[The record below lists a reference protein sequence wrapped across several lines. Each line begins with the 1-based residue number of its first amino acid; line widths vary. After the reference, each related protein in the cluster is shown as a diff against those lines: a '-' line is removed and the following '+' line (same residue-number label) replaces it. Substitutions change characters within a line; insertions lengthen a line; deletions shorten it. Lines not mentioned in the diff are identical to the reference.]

1 MMWARRWG
9 FRCALALGALP
20 AIAFASCH
28 PASTFQESRPV
39 SDLRFR
45 IVPRATEWLQGA
57 DVVVDLE
64 IDNHGP
70 DAVELIHPMMNGEKQ
85 PLFRLR
91 RPNGEE
97 VPFAFGARWPE
108 GKPSQRMK
116 LGKGQGW
123 RGDLIVSDAANMTD
137 PGIYELSATM
147 QQGALAASA
156 APVKLEVYPAR
167 FRRIAAAIGRDD
179 SGVVDA
185 ETVILQVGKN
195 KLSAVA
201 GLVRE
206 THADIGEA
214 SIMNYVPRADVP
226 VDTVDLLAPY
236 TNTVG
241 MKSLD
246 RWVVAASHKSIL
258 AAESTSGARARI
270 SATAPIAA
278 ALTPL
283 LGANRRLTVSA
294 LLERGDETE
303 LAATTLA
310 EPAGGEQ
317 QASLARVG
325 AWPGRAAAAATL
337 APEKLGGAA
346 VFVVAYPETDAV
358 VFELWQWDRVAPAER
373 IGRAELRG
381 WTPEGSM
388 AVGVRSDGAI
398 FASGL
403 VRAVGRDVPRWGI
416 ICFDGKVGTR
426 SSTPARLVAEVS
438 PEGGLLDAHMRYF
451 ESKAGALSGVALLR
465 PIRNSG
471 AIVVELPSG
480 KVRPPAQAI
489 PARSQIA
496 LIPGQTTWYAAT
508 LNAESVELRSL

>member
-1 MMWARRWG
+1 M
-9 FRCALALGALP
+9 
-20 AIAFASCH
+20 
-28 PASTFQESRPV
+28 
-39 SDLRFR
+39 
-45 IVPRATEWLQGA
+45 
-57 DVVVDLE
+57 VVDLE